1 MPTRTGVH
9 CNVRAPGG
17 EALVHYGVPK
27 DCLSPWNVRAL
38 DAHSQ
43 NGKGHRPPPFQ
54 LWSDLGKKNMF
65 QWNNAELA
73 NSLSEEVRPN
83 TFHGFAH
90 CPQLPSF
97 HSGLKESWKIQVD
110 GGSKNDGRSEFRK
123 GDSLAANAPDSGSQ
137 CHH

>member
-1 MPTRTGVH
+1 
-9 CNVRAPGG
+9 
-17 EALVHYGVPK
+17 
-27 DCLSPWNVRAL
+27 
-38 DAHSQ
+38 
-43 NGKGHRPPPFQ
+43 
-54 LWSDLGKKNMF
+54 MF

-73 NSLSEEVRPN
+73 KSLSEEVHPN

-97 HSGLKESWKIQVD
+97 HFGLKESWKIQVD

-123 GDSLAANAPDSGSQ
+123 GDSLTANAPDSGSQ